1 MGKSGNSDNSDIRL
15 VVDVDYQPTYEK
27 FKETLT
33 KIADA
38 VEKELPKIK
47 LDFDSKSVKEA
58 ESGTEGIADSVK
70 EIGDAAKKASANVE
84 GVADAVKKAETGTKD
99 VVKSIK
105 AAGREAGATVET
117 LSEDADKFNTRSAK
131 LSKQLET
138 MYEQMRK
145 FKGASMGGDAAR
157 KAYTNLELAKRGFE
171 NLETAMEFLSAS
183 EFDGKFRQLDADAK
197 GATEELARLDEKTKL
212 LTRDSTE
219 YGDALAKVNKLRSI
233 IEKNS
238 ARWTASQN
246 GTTSAEYN
254 AYSAL
259 AGDGAGSTGELI
271 KKLETGEMKMND
283 FAKAFSEVNA
293 KASEYSRI
301 ISKAGEDTKVANNSL
316 LVRGTDEYNAALD
329 KIKSRLADVKRYTE
343 AWTAARE
350 GKSSEAYAELTKQA
364 DALYALNSRLSEGT
378 VYNNEY
384 KETMAGITTVIGE
397 SVLKIREANED
408 MKASSPSELT
418 EGTRAYANALK
429 QVEDLSR
436 KIQNNSEAWTKA
448 EDGKAKEAYATYK
461 NLGTELDTLYKC
473 IQTNQLTGEEFEEWF
488 ARIGTTATN
497 SARAIRQANEDMK
510 VGKTLAPETK
520 EYNDALAKANKLLVE
535 VTNNTKK
542 WSKAS
547 EGKSREAYD
556 KYKSQIE
563 PLTKLIEKLKTGKA
577 VDEEFNKE
585 YEKTRTVMK
594 DSEATIR
601 ANGDAVSKFGGVLV
615 EVGMKLYYYYFGLQ
629 KMIQL
634 AKKMISTSI
643 EVESAMNRLQIVTG
657 ATDYEMKNFFSAAAE
672 QAKELGKNIVDVA
685 SSIETFSRLGYTL
698 SESSTLSKF
707 ATIMSNIADTDVSK
721 ATTGLTSIIKGYK
734 LDVSNVEHVTDVLV
748 QVGKKYAISAEE
760 LMEAF
765 ERGGAAL
772 NASGTS
778 FEKSAALFAA
788 TNASLQNAANVGT
801 LWKTVSA
808 RIRGSKTE
816 LEELGESYDDLAD
829 GFSKYRDEILAL
841 SGVDIMVDKNHF
853 KDIYDIF
860 VELAQVWDKIDSDTA
875 KARISEILGGTR
887 QLSGIASTINNI
899 SDAIGA
905 YNDAVADETAGV
917 ALKANEKYMETTAAH
932 IEQLKTSFQE
942 LSYDAF
948 NSDFL
953 KFFVDRLKDIVEA
966 IDWLTKHIGTLGTAL
981 LGLSAVKFFKNFGNL
996 REVVK
1001 YMGLLKGVTAEAS
1014 RGFSSLASAIGISSA
1029 TLGAF
1034 IAVAGGIFVIVKIID
1049 ALTESYEE
1057 AKEKYES
1064 AKQNLESTQEEISNV
1079 NSELENT
1086 KKRLQELEGKHLTAV
1101 EQAEYN
1107 RLVLY
1112 NEQLERQKQI
1122 LSDNEKIQKNALAV
1136 AANNAL
1142 TNNGFR
1148 VYDKEI
1154 AARANEINKSLN
1166 GYDARA
1172 LSQLNPYR
1180 SGDIIEMIEGET
1192 EEIKALEAAGEENSN
1207 RYSELISSRAK
1218 HISEAI
1224 EYSNNLIGSDG
1235 EVLDEYKKTWERLF
1249 NALDNT
1255 KSDEQKAEE
1264 KAKKQTDTIKSIL
1277 EKYTGLAK
1285 TIKQL
1290 VRDNPFGITANDLL
1304 NSEDLKNGGLLDAI
1318 FGSGYSLTAFAEHI
1332 NASESA
1338 VAEKTVDDA
1347 IKKIISSATV
1357 NGIGWRKAFDEF
1369 KKYSAGNQVAIFDAL
1384 DGIDVSS
1391 WSFGDFTEFFKDVT
1405 KDLING
1411 KTYVELATENF
1422 ETLND
1427 NFVNIKTESERY
1439 ISMLEKIQSFN
1450 RGTGNSISTDSF
1462 FSSAAVRSINE
1473 QIEALS
1479 HEDTKEAAEKIAK
1492 LREELASLMDMKD
1505 YSVALEYHNG
1515 TLTYNLDL
1523 VDKITEAKKKE
1534 LLATND
1540 LNKSLARDDYLNNAA
1555 KIRSLRKEIEN
1566 TTNAEVKL
1574 NKEKELE
1581 QLLAQ
1586 NSDLANEITHY
1597 DLMANS
1603 IKEATDAYHDWINAQ
1618 KATESGEMFEGAVG
1632 AIKKIDEILNDST
1645 SDVYGRV
1652 GRTDYKAAVKFVI
1665 PETIDQEDEEAV
1677 NKYLESISKYFT
1689 TDSNSKVKGL
1699 NIDQF
1704 LNDAVKAGLMTVDE
1718 SGEDFRIAGTRTM
1731 QEFADG
1737 LGLALP
1743 FVQSIFGLLEE
1754 YGAKFDWSDEAG
1766 KSLADLKVEA
1776 NEAAEALMNLGKL
1789 GKFDIGFNAEDT
1801 VGAIS
1806 EINGKIKE
1814 LQELK
1819 AMPEIDPSSIE
1830 YANRI
1835 IEYLVRQRQELQQPL
1850 IMSVDSSEV
1859 DKKYSEFV
1867 STLQEFQKQ
1876 KDDLDLQ
1883 VELGFDEGTIN
1894 ASNARLDELATKISG
1909 MNTELNLGI
1918 DDTSKE
1924 GIEAYIAEIQEEKL
1938 IDFGIDRTQI
1948 KKFKDEKLEKDNA
1961 AVKWGNDLSAINNFI
1976 SVPLVKTAMVQWQ
1989 SDTSRVSTPAQTN
2002 NGSLPAWSKV
2012 NGTANAGGN
2021 WGNKHAGRTLVG
2033 EAGEEIIVNP
2043 HTGRWYTVGSNG
2055 AEFVYLPKDAIVFN
2069 HKQTKSLLEN
2079 GSINSRGRSM
2089 ASGNAMVTG
2098 VIRRPNFS
2106 PSDEKK
2112 EEKQAKETQE
2122 AVQQAA
2128 QATTQAA
2135 TDTTQSVI
2143 DIGND
2148 VTETIDDKTD
2158 TILDKFKEWLGTLF
2172 DWIEVRIS
2180 RLTDGIEKTVAS
2192 AERSL
2197 NNGRYGSAASKYSSA
2212 IEKTVALIEN
2222 EQAANSRYAVQAER
2236 VMQQAIS
2243 RGLISQG
2250 QAASI
2255 RSLDASGTIDI
2266 MEYDERIREVI
2277 GDYQQWMDKARDA
2290 SSAIGELHDKIRNYT
2305 ESLKKVR
2312 DAQRDAKIEASEF
2325 ALSIGNGGNAN
2336 SYYYQNK
2343 QLKYSSTNIKR
2354 QSNAYSSAVKGS
2366 NKDMNTARSNA
2377 VSSVNASISANKG
2390 NVTYIKVL
2398 ERAKKLMSSGK
2409 KIPASILNAISK
2421 KNLAV
2426 YERLFA
2432 YNLAL
2437 DNLEVAKAENA
2448 LNYSEF
2454 SSSRFNN
2461 IAKKYEN
2468 LDSKAN
2474 DKISLFGKKS
2484 ENAGN
2489 VATANKYLSSSARQ
2503 YKKILSNDK
2512 SEYNKYKSLTDK
2524 NRKAIYG
2531 SRGLTGKGD
2540 SKAASNAVKSAKAAV
2555 KGRKYISPSVLA
2567 AIGKYYKKGYISE
2580 GFYKACIDYNNAHD
2594 RELQAKEQYE
2604 IDKQTTKA
2612 SLAEIGSQKLQ
2623 NVQNAYDRK
2632 QERLAAKRSLLSE
2645 KQEQK
2650 TKKGLSLTRGDYSSM
2665 ITSTRNER
2673 SLLQQERKALANTI
2687 KSNLANGL
2695 WTKKSKEYKEAKI
2708 KLLEL
2713 DNSIAKTISDEID
2726 LNNAIAQIPYDT
2738 IEKAIEKFDAL
2749 EKQLDSSASLKKAT
2763 GSDLSKS
2770 DYTKR
2775 INTNSKMI
2783 SKYQKEREQA
2793 RKDYLKAKASKDG
2806 AYGGKTADEWLVIY
2820 RNLGTTING
2829 LLEDNEKL
2837 KDSLRDDVYWRE
2849 FERAHAKAKRFR
2861 EVISGIVDLLDDD
2874 MYFNKDGMLTQYGVT
2889 KIAELTKQYELARTE
2904 VENYTNDIQNL
2915 IKLWNT
2921 YPEETAKEML
2931 ADMQSG
2937 LLDSAKS
2944 MKTYLDSIKDMYKAI
2959 DQEELNRLFK
2969 LIDLRSEALAKKK
2982 SYYDFDKTIRE
2993 KTKDVRSLESQ
3004 IAALEGVSTS
3014 EAKGKRAKLRAQLA
3028 EAQEALEETQRDHEL
3043 QLSKEGL
3050 DGLKTTLQE
3059 EFDNKWDNIGQDL
3072 DALQQLLS
3080 TANSLTAE
3088 NTATIND
3095 TLNSLLSFYG
3105 IDTGSTRISKKYAS
3119 GTRAVKGTHVALSN
3133 EAGSEI
3139 LVTKHGL
3146 ISRFNPGDGV
3156 VPADM
3161 TERLYT
3167 LAQSIKPGSRFG
3179 GGRIHGLR
3187 GGNGSVD
3194 VTQNYGSLINIE
3206 GSADAATVEDLKR
3219 LSSSLLEKS
3228 YNYTSRRITQDY
3240 VKTGGRR
3247 VL

>member
-33 KIADA
+33 KIANA

-47 LDFDSKSVKEA
+47 LDFDSKSIK
-58 ESGTEGIADSVK
+58 
-70 EIGDAAKKASANVE
+70 DATSSANKVSE
-84 GVADAVKKAETGTKD
+84 AVKDVSKD
-99 VVKSIK
+99 VEKVAKTISS
-105 AAGREAGATVET
+105 ATAEASGSVET
-117 LSEDADKFNTRSAK
+117 LSEDADKFNRRSNQ
-131 LSKQLET
+131 LSKQLESL
-138 MYEQMRK
+138 YEKMHK
-145 FKGASMGGDAAR
+145 FNGASMGGKAA
-157 KAYTNLELAKRGFE
+157 KEAYSDIQEAVSAFE
-171 NLETAMEFLSAS
+171 NLEVAMGSLSAS
-183 EFDGKFRQLDADAK
+183 EFDSLFLQISAK
-197 GATEELARLDEKTKL
+197 ASGATEELSRLDEKTKQL
-212 LTRDSTE
+212 AKGTKE
-219 YGDALAKVNKLRSI
+219 YNDALREVYSLRAQ
-233 IEKNS
+233 IERNS
-238 ARWTASQN
+238 AKWTAAEN
-246 GTTSAEYN
+246 GKSASKYN
-254 AYSAL
+254 AYVSL
-259 AGDGAGSTGELI
+259 AGNGTGSLGSLI
-271 KKLETGEMKMND
+271 SEIEKGEMKAND
-283 FAKAFSEVNA
+283 FAKSLSEI
-293 KASEYSRI
+293 KTRASEYAYEI
-301 ISKAGEDTKVANNSL
+301 EKAGENTKVASDSL
-316 LVRGTDEYNAALD
+316 IVKGTEEYAAALE
-329 KIKSRLADVKRYTE
+329 KIKSRLAEVQRNTE
-343 AWTAARE
+343 AWTAAKE
-350 GKSSEAYAELTKQA
+350 GVSSEAYATYAKQA
-364 DALYALNSRLSEGT
+364 DELSALNILLSEG
-378 VYNNEY
+378 VVHQSKY
-384 KETMAGITTVIGE
+384 KDAMAGITTAMSE
-397 SVLKIREANED
+397 SAIKIREAGEA
-408 MKASSPSELT
+408 MKAGVSTELT
-418 EGTRAYANALK
+418 EGTKSYANALTE
-429 QVEDLSR
+429 VESLSK
-436 KIQNNSEAWTKA
+436 KIQSNSEAWTKA
-448 EDGKAKEAYATYK
+448 ETGNAKEAYATYK

-473 IQTNQLTGEEFEEWF
+473 IKTGQLTREEFEEWF
-488 ARIGTTATN
+488 ARIGTTATD
-497 SARAIRQANEDMK
+497 SARAIRQAGEDMK
-510 VGKTLAPETK
+510 LDKKLVQGTK
-520 EYNDALAKANKLLVE
+520 EYNDALAKANKLLAE
-535 VTNNTKK
+535 VTNNAKK

-547 EGKSREAYD
+547 EGKSKKAYEDYKNQAKELTVLID
-556 KYKSQIE
+556 KLQ
-563 PLTKLIEKLKTGKA
+563 TGTMTE
-577 VDEEFNKE
+577 EEFKKQVE
-585 YEKTRTVMK
+585 QVRTVMK

-657 ATDYEMKNFFSAAAE
+657 ATDYEMTTFFSAAAE

-841 SGVDIMVDKNHF
+841 SGVDIMIDKNHF

-966 IDWLTKHIGTLGTAL
+966 IDWLAKHIGTLGTVL

-1142 TNNGFR
+1142 TNKGFR

-1154 AARANEINKSLN
+1154 AARANETNKSLN

-1172 LSQLNPYR
+1172 LRQFNPYR

-1235 EVLDEYKKTWERLF
+1235 EALDEYKKTWERLF

-1332 NASESA
+1332 NASEGA

-1391 WSFGDFTEFFKDVT
+1391 WSFGDFTEFFKDVA

-1411 KTYVELATENF
+1411 KTYVELAKENF

-1427 NFVNIKTESERY
+1427 NFDNIKTESERY
-1439 ISMLEKIQSFN
+1439 VSTLEKIQSFN
-1450 RGTGNSISTDSF
+1450 SGTGNSISTDSF

-1566 TTNAEVKL
+1566 TTNEEVKL

-1645 SDVYGRV
+1645 SDMYGRV

-1789 GKFDIGFNAEDT
+1789 DKFDIGFNAEDT
-1801 VGAIS
+1801 AGAIS

-1819 AMPEIDPSSIE
+1819 VTPEIDPSSIE

-1850 IMSVDSSEV
+1850 IMSIDSSEV
-1859 DKKYSEFV
+1859 DKKYSELV

-1876 KDDLDLQ
+1876 KEDLDLQ

-1989 SDTSRVSTPAQTN
+1989 SDTSRVSTPTQTN
-2002 NGSLPAWSKV
+2002 NGSLPAWSRA
-2012 NGTANAGGN
+2012 NGTANADGN

-2079 GSINSRGRSM
+2079 GSTNSRGRSM
-2089 ASGNAMVTG
+2089 AGGNAMVTG
-2098 VIRRPNFS
+2098 VIKKPKFS
-2106 PSDEKK
+2106 QSDEPKESKK
-2112 EEKQAKETQE
+2112 TQK
-2122 AVQQAA
+2122 AVQDAA
-2128 QATTQAA
+2128 QTTTQA
-2135 TDTTQSVI
+2135 
-2143 DIGND
+2143 
-2148 VTETIDDKTD
+2148 VTNTEKAVVNTSDNIEDKTD
-2158 TILDKFKEWLGTLF
+2158 TVLDKFKEWLGTLF
-2172 DWIEVRIS
+2172 DWIEVKIS

-2192 AERSL
+2192 AERNLS
-2197 NNGRYGSAASKYSSA
+2197 NGKYGIAASKYSSA
-2212 IEKTVALIEN
+2212 IGKTVTLIKN
-2222 EQAANSRYAVQAER
+2222 EQAANSRYVVQADR

-2243 RGLISQG
+2243 RGLISQE

-2277 GDYQQWMDKARDA
+2277 GEYQQWMDKARDA
-2290 SSAIGELHDKIRNYT
+2290 SSAIGELHDKIRSYT

-2312 DAQRDAKIEASEF
+2312 DAQRDAKIDTYEF
-2325 ALSIGNGGNAN
+2325 ALSIGNGGSSD
-2336 SYYYQNK
+2336 SYYFKQK
-2343 QLKYSSTNIKR
+2343 QLKYSSTILKNK
-2354 QSNAYSSAVKGS
+2354 SNAYSSAVKGS
-2366 NKDMNTARSNA
+2366 QKDLNTIRSKA
-2377 VSSVNASISANKG
+2377 LSSIDVSVSKNKG

-2398 ERAKKLMSSGK
+2398 ERAKKLMASKK
-2409 KIPASILNAISK
+2409 KIPASILNAVSK
-2421 KNLAV
+2421 VSRAT
-2426 YERLFA
+2426 YERMFA
-2432 YNLAL
+2432 YNLSI
-2437 DNLEVAKAENA
+2437 DNLETAKAENA
-2448 LNYSEF
+2448 LNYSDYSADKF
-2454 SSSRFNN
+2454 DN

-2468 LDSKAN
+2468 MDSRTN
-2474 DKISLFGKKS
+2474 DKVSLLEKKS
-2484 ENAGN
+2484 ENA
-2489 VATANKYLSSSARQ
+2489 VKASTKNKYLSSAANQ
-2503 YKKILSNDK
+2503 YRKILTNDK
-2512 SEYNKYKSLTDK
+2512 AEIKGYNDEIK
-2524 NRKAIYG
+2524 NKKRVIAKTK
-2531 SRGLTGKGD
+2531 GLATKGNN
-2540 SKAASNAVKSAKAAV
+2540 KTANNAVKSAKSSV
-2555 KGRKYISPSVLA
+2555 KNGKAISPSVLA
-2567 AIGKYYKKGYISE
+2567 TIAKYYKKGYISE
-2580 GFYKACIDYNNAHD
+2580 SFYKACVDYNNAYD
-2594 RELQAKEQYE
+2594 KKLQAKEQYE
-2604 IDKQTTKA
+2604 IDKQTVKA
-2612 SLAEIGSQKLQ
+2612 NLTEIGSQRLQ
-2623 NVQNAYDRK
+2623 NVQNKYDRK
-2632 QERLAAKRSLLSE
+2632 QERLSAKQNLLSE

-2650 TKKGLSLTRGDYSSM
+2650 TKKGLSLTKKDYSSSISM
-2665 ITSTRNER
+2665 VRNER
-2673 SLLQQERKALANTI
+2673 NLLQQERNALEDAI
-2687 KSNLANGL
+2687 KSNLSKKL
-2695 WTKKSKEYKEAKI
+2695 WTKKSAEYKEAKI
-2708 KLLEL
+2708 KLQEL
-2713 DNSIAKTISDEID
+2713 DVSIAKTTTDEIE
-2726 LNNAIAQIPYDT
+2726 LNNAIAQIPYNS
-2738 IEKAIEKFDAL
+2738 IEKAIEKYDAL
-2749 EKQLDSSASLKKAT
+2749 GKYLESLASLKKAT
-2763 GSDLSKS
+2763 GSDLSESQYLKQ
-2770 DYTKR
+2770 
-2775 INTNSKMI
+2775 INANNKMI
-2783 SKYQKEREQA
+2783 EKYRSEREQA
-2793 RKDYLKAKASKDG
+2793 KKDYLKAKANKNG
-2806 AYGGKTADEWLVIY
+2806 VYGGKTADEWLVIY

-2849 FERAHAKAKRFR
+2849 FERAHAEAKRFQD
-2861 EVISGIVDLLDDD
+2861 VISDISELLSDD
-2874 MYFNKDGMLTQYGVT
+2874 MYFNKDGILTQYGVT

-2904 VENYTNDIQNL
+2904 VENYSNDIKNL
-2915 IKLWNT
+2915 IKLYKEKEYT
-2921 YPEETAKEML
+2921 EEEFKEKL
-2931 ADMQSG
+2931 ADLQGG
-2937 LLDSAKS
+2937 LLDSAKA
-2944 MKTYLDSIKDMYKAI
+2944 MKNYLDSIKDMYKAI
-2959 DQEELNRLFK
+2959 DQEELDRLFK
-2969 LIDLRSEALAKKK
+2969 LIDARSDALDKKK
-2982 SYYDFDKTIRE
+2982 ALI
-2993 KTKDVRSLESQ
+2993 
-3004 IAALEGVSTS
+3004 IAHIYL
-3014 EAKGKRAKLRAQLA
+3014 
-3028 EAQEALEETQRDHEL
+3028 
-3043 QLSKEGL
+3043 
-3050 DGLKTTLQE
+3050 
-3059 EFDNKWDNIGQDL
+3059 I
-3072 DALQQLLS
+3072 
-3080 TANSLTAE
+3080 
-3088 NTATIND
+3088 
-3095 TLNSLLSFYG
+3095 
-3105 IDTGSTRISKKYAS
+3105 
-3119 GTRAVKGTHVALSN
+3119 
-3133 EAGSEI
+3133 AG
-3139 LVTKHGL
+3139 
-3146 ISRFNPGDGV
+3146 NP
-3156 VPADM
+3156 
-3161 TERLYT
+3161 
-3167 LAQSIKPGSRFG
+3167 
-3179 GGRIHGLR
+3179 
-3187 GGNGSVD
+3187 
-3194 VTQNYGSLINIE
+3194 
-3206 GSADAATVEDLKR
+3206 
-3219 LSSSLLEKS
+3219 
-3228 YNYTSRRITQDY
+3228 
-3240 VKTGGRR
+3240 
-3247 VL
+3247 

>member
-33 KIADA
+33 KIANA

-58 ESGTEGIADSVK
+58 ESGTEGIRDAVK

-84 GVADAVKKAETGTKD
+84 GVSDAVKKAETGTKD

-105 AAGREAGATVET
+105 AASREAGATVET

-145 FKGASMGGDAAR
+145 FKGASMGDDSAR
-157 KAYTNLELAKRGFE
+157 KAYANLELAKRGFE

-197 GATEELARLDEKTKL
+197 DATKELARLDEKTKL
-212 LTRDSTE
+212 LTSDSKE
-219 YGDALAKVNKLRSI
+219 YRDALKEVYSLRTTI
-233 IEKNS
+233 GRNS
-238 ARWTASQN
+238 AKWTAAEN
-246 GTTSAEYN
+246 GKSSSAYN
-254 AYSAL
+254 AYSSL
-259 AGDGAGSTGELI
+259 AGDETGSIGNLI
-271 KKLETGEMKMND
+271 KELESGKMKAND
-283 FAKAFSEVNA
+283 FAKSLAEIKA
-293 KASEYSRI
+293 RASEYAREI
-301 ISKAGEDTKVANNSL
+301 EHAGEAT
-316 LVRGTDEYNAALD
+316 
-329 KIKSRLADVKRYTE
+329 
-343 AWTAARE
+343 
-350 GKSSEAYAELTKQA
+350 
-364 DALYALNSRLSEGT
+364 
-378 VYNNEY
+378 
-384 KETMAGITTVIGE
+384 
-397 SVLKIREANED
+397 
-408 MKASSPSELT
+408 KASSPAELV
-418 EGTRAYANALK
+418 EGTKAYKNALK
-429 QVEDLSR
+429 EVESLS
-436 KIQNNSEAWTKA
+436 KTIQNNSEAWTKA
-448 EDGKAKEAYATYK
+448 ENGNAKEAYETYR

-473 IQTNQLTGEEFEEWF
+473 IKTGQLTREEFEEWF
-488 ARIGTTATN
+488 ARIGATATD

-510 VGKTLAPETK
+510 VDAPAKTLVQGTK
-520 EYNDALAKANKLLVE
+520 EYNDALTKANKLLAE
-535 VTNNTKK
+535 VTNNTRK

-547 EGKSREAYD
+547 DGKSKGAYED
-556 KYKSQIE
+556 YKNQAKE
-563 PLTKLIEKLKTGKA
+563 LTGLIEKLKTGTMTE
-577 VDEEFNKE
+577 EEFKKQVE
-585 YEKTRTVMK
+585 QVRTAMK

-601 ANGDAVSKFGGVLV
+601 SNGDAVSKFGGVLV

-841 SGVDIMVDKNHF
+841 SGVDIMIDKNHF

-905 YNDAVADETAGV
+905 YNDAVANETAGV

-1154 AARANEINKSLN
+1154 AARANETNKSLN

-1172 LSQLNPYR
+1172 LRQFNPYR

-1235 EVLDEYKKTWERLF
+1235 EALDEYKKTWERLF

-1332 NASESA
+1332 NASEGA

-1391 WSFGDFTEFFKDVT
+1391 WSFGDFTEFFKDVA

-1411 KTYVELATENF
+1411 KTYVELAKENF

-1427 NFVNIKTESERY
+1427 NFDNIKTESERY
-1439 ISMLEKIQSFN
+1439 VSTLEKIQSFN
-1450 RGTGNSISTDSF
+1450 SGTGNSISTDSF

-1566 TTNAEVKL
+1566 TTNEEVKL

-1645 SDVYGRV
+1645 SDMYGRV

-1789 GKFDIGFNAEDT
+1789 DKFDIGFNAEDT
-1801 VGAIS
+1801 AGAIS

-1819 AMPEIDPSSIE
+1819 VTPEIDPSSIE

-1850 IMSVDSSEV
+1850 IMSIDSSEV
-1859 DKKYSEFV
+1859 DKKYSELV

-1876 KDDLDLQ
+1876 KEDLDLQ

-1938 IDFGIDRTQI
+1938 IDFGVDRT
-1948 KKFKDEKLEKDNA
+1948 KVKEFKDEKIVKDNA
-1961 AVKWGNDLSAINNFI
+1961 TVRWGNDLKEVNDFI
-1976 SVPLVKTAMVQWQ
+1976 ASSVVKYATLKWT
-1989 SDTSRVSTPAQTN
+1989 SDTSGVSSP
-2002 NGSLPAWSKV
+2002 SKAS
-2012 NGTANAGGN
+2012 GTANAGGN

-2033 EAGEEIIVNP
+2033 ELGEEIIVNGK
-2043 HTGRWYTVGSNG
+2043 TGRWYTVGSNG

-2143 DIGND
+2143 DTGND
-2148 VTETIDDKTD
+2148 VTETVDDKTD

-2180 RLTDGIEKTVAS
+2180 RLTDGIEKTVAG

-2222 EQAANSRYAVQAER
+2222 EQAATSRYALQAER

-2243 RGLISQG
+2243 RGLISQE
-2250 QAASI
+2250 QAANI

-2290 SSAIGELHDKIRNYT
+2290 SSAIGELHDKIRSYA

-2312 DAQRDAKIEASEF
+2312 DAQRDAKVEASEF

-2343 QLKYSSTNIKR
+2343 QLKYSSVNLKR
-2354 QSNAYSSAVKGS
+2354 QNKAYSSAVKGS
-2366 NKDMNTARSNA
+2366 NQDMNKARSNA
-2377 VSSVNASISANKG
+2377 VSSVNASISENKG
-2390 NVTYIKVL
+2390 NATYIKVL

-2421 KNLAV
+2421 RNLAV

-2484 ENAGN
+2484 ENTGN

-2503 YKKILSNDK
+2503 YKQILSNDK

-2632 QERLAAKRSLLSE
+2632 QERLVAKRSLLSE

-2650 TKKGLSLTRGDYSSM
+2650 TKKGLSLTRSDYSSM

-2775 INTNSKMI
+2775 INTNLKMI
-2783 SKYQKEREQA
+2783 SKYQKEQEQA

-2849 FERAHAKAKRFR
+2849 FERAHEKAKRFQ
-2861 EVISGIVDLLDDD
+2861 EVLSGIADLLEDD

-2889 KIAELTKQYELARTE
+2889 RIAELTKQYELARTE
-2904 VENYTNDIQNL
+2904 VENYSNDIENL
-2915 IKLWNT
+2915 VKLYKKKEYT
-2921 YPEETAKEML
+2921 EEEFKEKL
-2931 ADMQSG
+2931 ADLQDG
-2937 LLDSAKS
+2937 LLDSAKA

-2959 DQEELNRLFK
+2959 DQEELDRLFK
-2969 LIDLRSEALAKKK
+2969 LIDLREK
-2982 SYYDFDKTIRE
+2982 SIDKQKEYYDYAKTIRE

-3028 EAQEALEETQRDHEL
+3028 EAQETLEETQRDHEL

-3059 EFDNKWDNIGQDL
+3059 EFDDKWDNIGQDL

-3139 LVTKHGL
+3139 LVTKYGL

-3161 TERLYT
+3161 TERLYA

-3228 YNYTSRRITQDY
+3228 YNYTSKRITQDY